1 MSYVHVHVFNDM
13 YVHVYWHSVDSLTA
27 DLSVIHTLVIL
38 IQTVTFNVAVN
49 SHSKALL
56 TIMVSNNFVELKGS
70 VFKKFEQNNLFQMSC
85 SGTYMYMYTY
95 ILQIGAQIILSRAL
109 FK

>member
-1 MSYVHVHVFNDM
+1 MYMYIIIIMYVHVC
-13 YVHVYWHSVDSLTA
+13 VHVYWHSVDSLTA

-95 ILQIGAQIILSRAL
+95 ILQIRA
-109 FK
+109 